1 MHTFT
6 TPTPIDVSIDMG
18 VGSVRLVA
26 SDRTDTVVDVR
37 PADSAATADVEA
49 AERSTVDHVNG
60 QLTVAVPNKKT
71 LRTLFGRPAQVDV
84 TIELPTGS
92 RVDADVTAPVH
103 GEGTLGDATIAT
115 GAGAVRLEVTG
126 RLKLR
131 TGAGDVSV
139 GRVAGAADLK
149 TATGKIRVGDVAGPV
164 VAKTA
169 NGDVTLGTADGHVRI
184 RTAAGDIAVERALE
198 SVVAK
203 TAAGS
208 IRIGEVV
215 RGSVHLET
223 AAGELEIGV
232 REGTAA
238 WLDVTSGSG
247 SVRSELES
255 TDRPGP
261 ADETVEVKGKTGWG
275 DVVIRR
281 SRPAARQAAA
291 PQAAAPGADDATAP
305 EAEGPAD
312 ASAEAEGG
320 TP

>member
-18 VGSVRLVA
+18 VGNVHLVA
-26 SDRTDTVVDVR
+26 GDRTDTVVDVR
-37 PADSAATADVEA
+37 PTDPGAAADVEA

-84 TIELPTGS
+84 TIDLPTGS

-103 GEGTLGDATIAT
+103 GEGTLGDSTIAT
-115 GAGAVRLEVTG
+115 GVGAVRLEVTG

-139 GRVAGAADLK
+139 GRVDGAADLR

-169 NGDVTLGTADGHVRI
+169 NGDVTLGTVDGDVRI
-184 RTAAGDIAVERALE
+184 RTAAGDVSVERALE

-223 AAGELEIGV
+223 AAGELEVGV

-247 SVRSELES
+247 NVRSELES
-255 TDRPGP
+255 ADRPGP
-261 ADETVEVKGKTGWG
+261 ADETVEVRGKTGWG

-281 SRPAARQAAA
+281 SRPAAPR
-291 PQAAAPGADDATAP
+291 ADDAAAT

-312 ASAEAEGG
+312 GPAEAEG
-320 TP
+320 